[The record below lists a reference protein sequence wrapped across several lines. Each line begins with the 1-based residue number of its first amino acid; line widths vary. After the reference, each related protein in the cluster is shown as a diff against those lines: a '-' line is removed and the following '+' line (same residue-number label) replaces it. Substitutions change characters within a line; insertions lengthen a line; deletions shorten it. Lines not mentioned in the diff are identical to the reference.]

1 MKFYIKENYGDRYL
15 GENGVFLPTKEGANI
30 YESED
35 VYKVISELNN
45 PVVASPVNYLEPG
58 DVSLSDLSIP
68 YPKDSKCLIYYPH
81 SGLFYRAPCE
91 GTTQNPEL
99 AYKYDLKGVDYF
111 SGSSMWFIPCSDPIS
126 DLFIYSERLKRF
138 LKVDTSIPNISESE
152 LIGRED
158 ISVIL

>member
-58 DVSLSDLSIP
+58 DVSLSDLS
-68 YPKDSKCLIYYPH
+68 
-81 SGLFYRAPCE
+81 
-91 GTTQNPEL
+91 
-99 AYKYDLKGVDYF
+99 
-111 SGSSMWFIPCSDPIS
+111 